1 MRPPRMQHD
10 HAACRC
16 CPSAPWL
23 LAHLVDGGGAVGWW
37 HASINL
43 GETVGVSGQF
53 VPLSEQWAAGAEAAM
68 AAGEYGAARDSN
80 SGCQL
85 LLPPA
90 KPYPMFASWTV

>member
-1 MRPPRMQHD
+1 M
-10 HAACRC
+10 
-16 CPSAPWL
+16 
-23 LAHLVDGGGAVGWW
+23 
-37 HASINL
+37 
-43 GETVGVSGQF
+43 SGQF